1 MAQQRSPR
9 YLRKSILQDTMK
21 TNLLFTLALA
31 FVPVIAQA
39 QERFFTRT
47 GTISFFSETPVEN
60 IEATNHQASSIVDI
74 ASGEIAVSAQMKGFA
89 FEKALM
95 QEHFNEN
102 YVESEKFPTATFK
115 GRIKEYD
122 PSAFQVGREHKVQIV
137 GDLTL
142 HGETK
147 NVNSVATIFRGEN
160 NIKAITSFNLQPG
173 DFNIKIPSAVANNI
187 AKSILVNVDFNLEPY
202 QK

>member
-1 MAQQRSPR
+1 
-9 YLRKSILQDTMK
+9 MK

-60 IEATNHQASSIVDI
+60 IEATNHQASSIFDVV
-74 ASGEIAVSAQMKGFA
+74 SGEIAVSAQMKGFS

-122 PSAFQVGREHKVQIV
+122 HSAFQIGQEHNVEIV

-147 NVNSVATIFRGEN
+147 KVNSLATIFREN
-160 NIKAITSFNLQPG
+160 NFTKPLYW
-173 DFNIKIPSAVANNI
+173 
-187 AKSILVNVDFNLEPY
+187 LVSENQERIHSHKRLE
-202 QK
+202 